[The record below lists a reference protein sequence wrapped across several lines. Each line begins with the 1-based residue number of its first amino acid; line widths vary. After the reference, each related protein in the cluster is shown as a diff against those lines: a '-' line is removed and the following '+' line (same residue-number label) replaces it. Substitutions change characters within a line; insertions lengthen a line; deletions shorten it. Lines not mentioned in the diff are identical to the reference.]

1 VGTVR
6 RADLIDFSQGLVR
19 FSLPSSYVKEVRA
32 TFDAGVFFKRVI
44 PSGTLRAI
52 RKFQQPGFLRPRNA
66 LARSGHKGID
76 R

>member
-1 VGTVR
+1 MGTVR

-44 PSGTLRAI
+44 PSGTVRAI
-52 RKFQQPGFLRPRNA
+52 RKFQQPGFCPRNA